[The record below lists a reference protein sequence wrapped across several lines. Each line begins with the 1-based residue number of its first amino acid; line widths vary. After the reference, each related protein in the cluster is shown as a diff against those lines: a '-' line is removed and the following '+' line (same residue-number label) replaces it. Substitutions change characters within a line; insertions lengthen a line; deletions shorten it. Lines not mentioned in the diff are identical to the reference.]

1 MSREIKLYDAIG
13 NVVGSYVTL
22 NAGKVRVFGLY
33 KSFKFDEYILT
44 RDELERVKSKFN
56 LTAKSQTDIFEY
68 M

>member
-1 MSREIKLYDAIG
+1 MSREIKLYDVIG

-44 RDELERVKSKFN
+44 KDELERVKSKFN